1 MARKKKHGPDY
12 TLNIFYH
19 YDEQTRRNVLVF
31 LIQTTKIFV
40 SFRYEILFENSIA
53 GKEINLKI
61 TGLHVPELLMPQ
73 SGPARGRRDYEDLHG
88 NYTLHVTKQDKTVNT
103 FQIEIT
109 SSSVEIKQKPKSSFI
124 LVSNEPVA
132 LS

>member
-61 TGLHVPELLMPQ
+61 TGLHVPELLMPAKVDRHEDEETMKTFTVTIHFTLQ
-73 SGPARGRRDYEDLHG
+73 S
-88 NYTLHVTKQDKTVNT
+88 K
-103 FQIEIT
+103 
-109 SSSVEIKQKPKSSFI
+109 IKPLIRSK
-124 LVSNEPVA
+124 
-132 LS
+132 